1 MSPTQIL
8 MVEQT
13 EIFKPRD
20 SSTCFQVLKFALARM
35 LPDFVGGND
44 CFEGVG
50 GDPADDEARQQ
61 LQQEAVN
68 ELGRLYNT
76 PARIILTSFSARW
89 LNKDVCAKKMLRID
103 HCKLRF
109 LSNIRPLI
117 SSNNCWNW
125 IKKIKELPY
134 SPKSLG
140 NLT

>member
-1 MSPTQIL
+1 

-13 EIFKPRD
+13 ELLMSID
-20 SSTCFQVLKFALARM
+20 SSMCFQVLKFALARM

-109 LSNIRPLI
+109 LSKIGLKQLLESEHFI
-117 SSNNCWNW
+117 NW
-125 IKKIKELPY
+125 IQKIKELPY

-140 NLT
+140 DLT